1 MNSVFL
7 GKRVM
12 FNLHDTEYAELFGH
26 YPRTGIVKGY
36 TQKTHTYLDA
46 EYSIETTFKIIED
59 DTGQEFD
66 VPSGNITYIYDWK
79 DPINDIENF
88 KKLGACIK
96 RIVKETEELKKI
108 AKSLDLV
115 YEGTEDADEYHEWR
129 QPTGSHGSYTKGSK
143 VIHKGEEYISK
154 DD

>member
-12 FNLHDTEYAELFGH
+12 FNLRDTTYAELFGH

-36 TQKTHTYLDA
+36 TQTNYKQLDA
-46 EYSIETTFKIIED
+46 EFKTETTFKIVED
-59 DTGQEFD
+59 DSGMVFE
-66 VPSGNITYIYDWK
+66 VPSGNVTYIYDWK

-115 YEGTEDADEYHEWR
+115 YERTEDADEYHEWR
-129 QPTGSHGSYTKGSK
+129 QPTGSHDSYTKGSK